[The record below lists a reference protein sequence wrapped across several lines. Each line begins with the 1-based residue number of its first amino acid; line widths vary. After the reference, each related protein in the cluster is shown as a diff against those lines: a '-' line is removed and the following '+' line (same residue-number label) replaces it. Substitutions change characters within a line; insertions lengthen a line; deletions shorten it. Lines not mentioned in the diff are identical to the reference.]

1 MAKIMDVFQDSV
13 MPKLDAFTQNHI
25 VKAIQTGMMAP
36 MSAMIVGSIFS
47 VLMTPPIPPG
57 TTEGFFMMWQEWAAA
72 NASWLNV
79 GYTFTMNFIGIYS
92 LIGLVVALASL
103 KKLKPTNLII
113 LSLIAFFITCSGLTP
128 TEAGGTAVAAGYLG
142 AQGIFSAILVGIF
155 VVMFSNFLTTHGV
168 RIKLPAQVPPNVA
181 EPIEALIVNGIVVAI
196 ALAVRLGLA
205 AVGISLPTLLNIV
218 FQPILSTSDTVWAV
232 IVYIVILRGLWFFGV
247 HGGSV
252 TGAIMNPILTANM
265 AANIEAYAAGQ
276 PMPYIFTLS
285 FSQGMLNVGMIP
297 LVVAMFIVCRSV
309 QLKTIA
315 KVGLFP
321 AFFSIGEPITFGVP
335 IVLNFKLLV
344 PYLGGFLISGVGF
357 YLLTAA
363 NIVNRTMVNVPFT
376 MPGPLKAFLAT
387 MDWRA
392 AVAWF
397 VLMAIC
403 VVLYIPFLKSY
414 DNDLVKQ
421 EAAAA
426 AEA

>member
-1 MAKIMDVFQDSV
+1 MASLMDTFQDTI
-13 MPKLDAFTQNHI
+13 MPALDKFTQNHI

-72 NASWLNV
+72 NASWLNI

-92 LIGLVVALASL
+92 LVGLVVALANL

-113 LSLIAFFITCSGLTP
+113 LSLIVFFITCSGIVT
-128 TEAGGTAVAAGYLG
+128 TEAGGTGIASNFLG
-142 AQGIFSAILVGIF
+142 AQGIFSAIIVGIF
-155 VVMFSNFLTTHGV
+155 VVMFSSFLSNRGV
-168 RIKLPAQVPPNVA
+168 KIKLPAQVPPNVA
-181 EPIEALIVNGIVVAI
+181 EPIEALIVNGIIVAI
-196 ALAVRLGLA
+196 AIAVRLGLA
-205 AVGISLPTLLNIV
+205 AIGLSLPTLLNIV

-232 IVYIVILRGLWFFGV
+232 VLYIIILRGLWFFGI

-297 LVVAMFIVCRSV
+297 LVVAMFIACRSV
-309 QLKTIA
+309 QLRTIA

-321 AFFSIGEPITFGVP
+321 SLFSIGEPITFGVP
-335 IVLNFKLLV
+335 IVLNFKLLI
-344 PYLGGFLISGVGF
+344 PYLGGFLVSGVGF

-363 NIVNRTMVNVPFT
+363 NLVNRTMVNVPFT
-376 MPGPLKAFLAT
+376 MPGPIKAFLAT

-403 VVLYIPFLKSY
+403 VLLYIPFLKSY

-421 EAAAA
+421 EQAAGAS
-426 AEA
+426 E